1 MNAAKSEFLRC
12 TSGMKP
18 FLASS
23 ASRRSEIAI
32 SVGHF
37 MSTPPSSV
45 GNECTGKP
53 STAPPDSMPRIREH
67 QPYIL
72 NERLM
77 LVAIAYAALAH
88 VYLLLSAPAV
98 SSSKSNSSTGLVVAP
113 YGAR

>member
-1 MNAAKSEFLRC
+1 MNAAKSEFFLC

-23 ASRRSEIAI
+23 ASRRSAMAI

-37 MSTPPSSV
+37 ISTPPSSV
-45 GNECTGKP
+45 GNVWQGSP

-77 LVAIAYAALAH
+77 FVAIA
-88 VYLLLSAPAV
+88 
-98 SSSKSNSSTGLVVAP
+98 
-113 YGAR
+113 